1 MSRTYTLSPIGYN
14 WGQFSYESGGTEPN
28 DDFSNYEVINQS
40 GRSFGTYG
48 YLSSYPQI
56 TNYETVAIL
65 FDASTLAH
73 IAAQNIESITLS
85 YNVYYK
91 NTNSTLSTI
100 LGSLVNRTTLEIDS
114 STTFWTQNALRTYT
128 HDLTSLGAP
137 LHGYAIGAAFDGIVG
152 TRNFAIDT
160 ISLVIVTD
168 EEQRTLS
175 YNANGGSGAP
185 SAQTVWGDSY
195 SSETT
200 VSSTTPTRTGYSF
213 TGWNTSSDGSGTPY
227 SAGDSITI
235 YDNTTLYA
243 QWSALKSVISSVG
256 NGETG
261 STITVQWTAQGNFAH
276 RLSFSLGSAA
286 VTGVQVA
293 AGTNQYQFTI
303 PTSWN
308 AQLPTTTS
316 GTATVT
322 LTTIA
327 DGTDIGT
334 DSKTFTVSVPASVV
348 PSIGSLTAA
357 KVNNNPTVAAWD
369 IYLQGHSQV
378 ALTASSLVAGDG
390 ATISSVRFTGEN
402 CDVTNYTSSA
412 STSATSNVI
421 ESYGS
426 LTYTAL
432 VTDSRGR
439 TATRTVTISVTA
451 YAKPTVTF
459 FYGWRCDSDGTVN
472 PVTGESLSAQVR
484 YSYTNING
492 NTVTNTL
499 SYKKTTESTY
509 TTAFTDVAT
518 GAYKVFAIDTADMAS
533 TYDLQFT
540 ITDSL
545 MNTTTV
551 YAKVSSV
558 VGIAFGLKNDR
569 ARFGGACRQSGLEVD
584 WPTQID
590 NRLSIKTDNAYPFRV
605 FNANGDKALDMIN
618 YNGTAMFSMYDAGV
632 ERNYIGQGRFST
644 YDATGQEVDRVSQGG
659 SFFGS
664 DVTFNGVLDVTQRR
678 CYASLSSAGWYRVL
692 ANRASERAGQA
703 FEIELTINRAYGG
716 SNNETHRILLQAVWD
731 NIKFVDEKSLSNA
744 LGIDKIRYTYKSG
757 YGYVDIHYSL
767 STSNYVAVDFNVNVR
782 PDRQNGFTA
791 NSLEAVADAPSGE
804 TVLTTYEFKANTG
817 VIDQYWKNNPLVAN
831 SNVVSDHNMR
841 VFVYGRFAIVQGW
854 VMLSAS
860 PSNSDIIISGIPDAQ
875 TEQTVM
881 YWDQNNNTAGALYV
895 GRINGVWCLCTGGYS
910 QAGHTGHYLNLT
922 ASYIVTEEYAA
933 KI

>member
-1 MSRTYTLSPIGYN
+1 MRTYTLRPTGYL
-14 WGQFSYESGGTEPN
+14 WGYYQYVNGDDAAE
-28 DDFSNYEVINQS
+28 DDFSNY
-40 GRSFGTYG
+40 GGFRSVLSTYGSYG
-48 YLSSYPQI
+48 YLTQYPQK
-56 TNYETVAIL
+56 TDYEAQGIL
-65 FDASTLAH
+65 FDATTLAH
-73 IAAQNIESITLS
+73 IANQSVQSIILS
-85 YNVYYK
+85 FDITYK
-91 NTNSTLSTI
+91 NASTSMQ
-100 LGSLVNRTTLEIDS
+100 TTLGTLAGSNAVTIDS
-114 STTFWTQNALRTYT
+114 SISFFTQNELRSYT
-128 HDLTSLGAP
+128 HDLSSLGAP
-137 LHGYAIGAAFDGIVG
+137 LYGYALGYPFDGILG
-152 TRNFAIDT
+152 THEFKPDNIVLT
-160 ISLVIVTD
+160 IVTD
-168 EEQRTLS
+168 EVQRTLS

-200 VSSTTPTRTGYSF
+200 VSTTTPTRTGYTF
-213 TGWNTSSDGSGTPY
+213 TGWNTSQDGSGTPY

-243 QWSALKSVISSVG
+243 QWSALKSVLSPVG
-256 NGETG
+256 NGDTG

-293 AGTNQYQFTI
+293 AGTNQYRFTI

-334 DSKTFTVSVPASVV
+334 DSETFTVSVPASVV

-540 ITDSL
+540 ITDTL
-545 MNTTTV
+545 QNTTTV

-569 ARFGGACRQSGLEVD
+569 ARFGGACRQSGLEID

-618 YNGTAMFSMYDAGV
+618 YNGAAQFSMYDTGV

-644 YDATGQEVDRVSQGG
+644 YDTTGQEVDRVSQGG

-678 CYASLSSAGWYRVL
+678 CYATLSSAGWYRVL
-692 ANRASERAGQA
+692 TTNDISGTVIDFTIGRPYGANPAEAHKISFFIVGGGKSSFTSETS
-703 FEIELTINRAYGG
+703 I
-716 SNNETHRILLQAVWD
+716 SNT
-731 NIKFVDEKSLSNA
+731 
-744 LGIDKIRYTYKSG
+744 LGVDKIRATYGGGKI
-757 YGYVDIHYSL
+757 YFDVHYAL
-767 STSNYVAVDFNVNVR
+767 STSNQVLVYFDVKGKG
-782 PDRQNGFTA
+782 QENGSTVA
-791 NSLEAVADAPSGE
+791 NSLQSVADAPSGE

-881 YWDQNNNTAGALYV
+881 YWDQNNNTAGALYI
-895 GRINGVWCLCTGGYS
+895 GKINGVWCLCTGGYS
-910 QAGHTGHYLNLT
+910 QTGHTGHYLNLT

>member
-243 QWSALKSVISSVG
+243 QWSALKSVISSAG
-256 NGETG
+256 NGDTG

-369 IYLQGHSQV
+369 IYLQSHSQV
-378 ALTASSLVAGDG
+378 ALAASSLVAGDG
-390 ATISSVRFTGEN
+390 ATISSVRFTGDN

-412 STSATSNVI
+412 SSTATSNVI

-426 LTYTAL
+426 LTYTAV

-451 YAKPTVTF
+451 YAKPTVSF

-492 NTVTNTL
+492 NTITNTL
-499 SYKKTTESTY
+499 SYKKTTDSTY
-509 TTAFTDVAT
+509 TTAYTDVAT

-540 ITDSL
+540 ITDTL
-545 MNTTTV
+545 QNTTTV

-584 WPTQID
+584 WQTQID

-618 YNGTAMFSMYDAGV
+618 YNGTAMFSMYDTGV

-644 YDATGQEVDRVSQGG
+644 YDTTGQEVDRVSQGG

-664 DVTFNGVLDVTQRR
+664 DVTFNGVVDITQRR
-678 CYASLSSAGWYRVL
+678 CYATLSSVGWYRL
-692 ANRASERAGQA
+692 CTTRDIAGTIIEFRIGRPYGANPAEAHRVS
-703 FEIELTINRAYGG
+703 FYVVGG
-716 SNNETHRILLQAVWD
+716 GKSS
-731 NIKFVDEKSLSNA
+731 FVDETSISNT
-744 LGIDKIRYTYKSG
+744 LGIDKIRCTYG
-757 YGYVDIHYSL
+757 GGVMHFDVHYSL
-767 STSNYVAVDFNVNVR
+767 SSGNEVLVYFDVR
-782 PDRQNGFTA
+782 GKGEQNGTTVS
-791 NSLEAVADAPSGE
+791 NGLQSVADAPSGE
-804 TVLTTYEFKANTG
+804 STVAEHRFYVSNKPINVQETSSLLASGTIQATGDFYYEASEPCWVYLMF
-817 VIDQYWKNNPLVAN
+817 VMQAN
-831 SNVVSDHNMR
+831 SSGSINIKVNNVDVVNWTSGEAIPVN
-841 VFVYGRFAIVQGW
+841 FAF
-854 VMLSAS
+854 L
-860 PSNSDIIISGIPDAQ
+860 PIPLM
-875 TEQTVM
+875 EG
-881 YWDQNNNTAGALYV
+881 NTLYV
-895 GRINGVWCLCTGGYS
+895 VQSSNR
-910 QAGHTGHYLNLT
+910 
-922 ASYIVTEEYAA
+922 ASSY
-933 KI
+933 KIFAMR

>member
-1 MSRTYTLSPIGYN
+1 MRTYTLRPTGYL
-14 WGQFSYESGGTEPN
+14 WGYYQYVNGDDAAE
-28 DDFSNYEVINQS
+28 DDFSNY
-40 GRSFGTYG
+40 GGFRSVLSTYGSYG
-48 YLSSYPQI
+48 YLTQYPQK
-56 TNYETVAIL
+56 TDYEAQGIL
-65 FDASTLAH
+65 FDATTLAH
-73 IAAQNIESITLS
+73 IANQSVQSIILS
-85 YNVYYK
+85 FDITYK
-91 NTNSTLSTI
+91 NASTSMQ
-100 LGSLVNRTTLEIDS
+100 TTLGTLAGSNAVTIDS
-114 STTFWTQNALRTYT
+114 SISFFTQNELRSYT
-128 HDLTSLGAP
+128 HDLSSLGAP
-137 LHGYAIGAAFDGIVG
+137 LYGYALGYPFDGILG
-152 TRNFAIDT
+152 THEFKPDNIVLT
-160 ISLVIVTD
+160 IVTD
-168 EEQRTLS
+168 EVQRTLS

-200 VSSTTPTRTGYSF
+200 VSTTTPTRTGYTF
-213 TGWNTSSDGSGTPY
+213 TGWNTSQDGSGTPY

-243 QWSALKSVISSVG
+243 QWSALKSVLSPVG
-256 NGETG
+256 NGDTG

-293 AGTNQYQFTI
+293 AGTNQYRFTI

-334 DSKTFTVSVPASVV
+334 DSETFTVSVPASVV

-499 SYKKTTESTY
+499 SYKKTTDSTY

-540 ITDSL
+540 ITDTL
-545 MNTTTV
+545 QNTTTV

-569 ARFGGACRQSGLEVD
+569 ARFGGACRQSGLEID

-618 YNGTAMFSMYDAGV
+618 YNGAAQFSMYDTGV

-644 YDATGQEVDRVSQGG
+644 YDTTGQEVDRVSQGG

-678 CYASLSSAGWYRVL
+678 CYATMSSTGWYRVL

-731 NIKFVDEKSLSNA
+731 NITFVSEQSLSNV
-744 LGIDKIRYTYKSG
+744 LGIDKIRYTYTSG
-757 YGYVDIHYSL
+757 VGYIDIHYAL
-767 STSNYVAVDFNVNVR
+767 STSNIVSVDFDVSCR
-782 PDRQNGFTA
+782 SDLKSQFTA
-791 NSLEAVADAPSGE
+791 ESLQSVADAPNGE
-804 TVLTTYEFKANTG
+804 TVLTEYELSADGIEELTYSAWGKQWLFRRVGKLVFVESGEDGTNAVAGYETVATLPSRFAPKETKYQPIQNLHQNAGYYGWAQIYATG
-817 VIDQYWKNNPLVAN
+817 VFRVYISVAKSSAFN
-831 SNVVSDHNMR
+831 A
-841 VFVYGRFAIVQGW
+841 AI
-854 VMLSAS
+854 SF
-860 PSNSDIIISGIPDAQ
+860 
-875 TEQTVM
+875 
-881 YWDQNNNTAGALYV
+881 
-895 GRINGVWCLCTGGYS
+895 C
-910 QAGHTGHYLNLT
+910 YLT
-922 ASYIVTEEYAA
+922 
-933 KI
+933 K

>member
-1 MSRTYTLSPIGYN
+1 MRTYTLNGSIQGVREPRSNNTPPSGVSDDWGYWGLNSKNEIGIN
-14 WGQFSYESGGTEPN
+14 VES
-28 DDFSNYEVINQS
+28 
-40 GRSFGTYG
+40 
-48 YLSSYPQI
+48 SSSAYFYAV
-56 TNYETVAIL
+56 TIL
-65 FDASTLAH
+65 FDATTLAH
-73 IAAQNIESITLS
+73 I
-85 YNVYYK
+85 
-91 NTNSTLSTI
+91 
-100 LGSLVNRTTLEIDS
+100 VN
-114 STTFWTQNALRTYT
+114 QNASSIVLE
-128 HDLTSLGAP
+128 LTSTENFVNPSYSRRL
-137 LHGYAIGAAFDGIVG
+137 YVG
-152 TRNFAIDT
+152 TKKYNRNTQPNAAATNDDEIELDYIGNGKTFSAELSQLDVPLYGYTVGQHGSNYGSPYLRVGKENYGIIAT
-160 ISLVIVTD
+160 AVLTIVTD

-200 VSSTTPTRTGYSF
+200 VSTTTPTRTGYSF
-213 TGWNTSSDGSGTPY
+213 TGWNTSQDGSGTPY
-227 SAGDSITI
+227 AAGDSITI
-235 YDNTTLYA
+235 YENTTLYA

-256 NGETG
+256 DGDTG

-276 RLSFSLGSAA
+276 TLSFSFGSAS

-293 AGTNQYQFTI
+293 AGTNQYRFTI

-327 DGTDIGT
+327 DGTNIGT
-334 DSKTFTVSVPASVV
+334 DSDTFTVSVPASVV

-369 IYLQGHSQV
+369 IYLQSHSQV
-378 ALTASSLVAGDG
+378 ELTASSLVAGDG
-390 ATISSVRFTGEN
+390 ATIASVRFTGDN

-412 STSATSNVI
+412 STTATSNVI
-421 ESYGS
+421 ESYGP

-439 TATRTVTISVTA
+439 TATRTVTINVTQ
-451 YAKPTVTF
+451 YSKPTVTF
-459 FYGWRCDSDGTVN
+459 FYGWRCDADGTTN

-492 NTVTNTL
+492 NTITNTL
-499 SYKKTTESTY
+499 SYKKTTESSY

-518 GAYKVFAIDTADMAS
+518 GAYKVFAIDSADMAS

-540 ITDSL
+540 VTDTL

-569 ARFGGACRQSGLEVD
+569 ARFGGACRQSGLEID
-584 WPTQID
+584 WQTQID

-644 YDATGQEVDRVSQGG
+644 YDSAGNEVDRVSQGG

-678 CYASLSSAGWYRVL
+678 CYATLSSAGWYRVCTTRDIAGTIIEFNIGRPYG
-692 ANRASERAGQA
+692 ANPAEAHRVL
-703 FEIELTINRAYGG
+703 FYVVGG
-716 SNNETHRILLQAVWD
+716 GKSSFIDETSISNT
-731 NIKFVDEKSLSNA
+731 
-744 LGIDKIRYTYKSG
+744 LGIDKIRCTYG
-757 YGYVDIHYSL
+757 GGLMHFDVHYSL
-767 STSNYVAVDFNVNVR
+767 STINEVLVYFDVCGKGE
-782 PDRQNGFTA
+782 QNGSTVS
-791 NSLEAVADAPSGE
+791 NGLQAVADAPSGE
-804 TVLTTYEFKANTG
+804 STAAEHQFYVSNKPINVQETSSLLASGTIQAVGNFSYEASEPCWVYLMF
-817 VIDQYWKNNPLVAN
+817 VMQAN
-831 SNVVSDHNMR
+831 SSGSINIKVDNVDIVNWTSGEAIPVNFAFIPIPLMR
-841 VFVYGRFAIVQGW
+841 G
-854 VMLSAS
+854 
-860 PSNSDIIISGIPDAQ
+860 
-875 TEQTVM
+875 
-881 YWDQNNNTAGALYV
+881 NTLYV
-895 GRINGVWCLCTGGYS
+895 AQSSNR
-910 QAGHTGHYLNLT
+910 
-922 ASYIVTEEYAA
+922 ASTY
-933 KI
+933 KIFAMR